1 MIKQSELQE
10 SARIGLIA
18 GAVTLAMC
26 MIGIMES
33 FSERDIITD
42 TFTLGQFILYGLAIL
57 AGFMA
62 VNRQEIVS
70 PAGKA
75 INGLLAGLLSGV
87 PIFLL
92 ILLAGW
98 WENIR
103 EAFINVSADLIEIIT
118 FGNESAIAGGL
129 ILVILFGVL
138 GLIGSLYAIIPQA
151 IRSAIMTG
159 LSWSLGVGMMSEIVI
174 GILRGRLSRDMMD
187 RLFGNVGL
195 TLPAFIGLFVLTAVG
210 SYWWRRSGSD
220 QYANL
225 RANMSPMQLKASSY
239 TSNGLLIA
247 LLLLLP
253 SLLGVYLSEIFNNV
267 ALYVLMGL
275 GLNIAVGLA
284 GLLDLG
290 YVTNFAI
297 GAYVMALLTSN
308 SEFGLESPISFWF
321 ALPICVLAGMLAGFV
336 FALPV
341 LKMRGDYLA
350 IATLGFG
357 EIIRIL
363 ARSDA
368 MKGMIGGAQGILQVP
383 QARIAGAMGQFLT
396 AIVTPINNFLEPW
409 KLSILQGENG
419 EIIFGKP
426 PQLYYLVLVCC
437 FIMLFILRQLNNSS
451 TGRRWM
457 AIREDEDVAAAM
469 GINTTNAKVVAFT
482 LSAASGGLA
491 GALFAA
497 KLGSIFPQS
506 FSLIISVNVLS
517 LIIVG
522 GLGSLPGIIVG
533 AFALIGVP
541 ELLREFAEFRILLYG
556 VALIGMMLYRPEGL
570 WPSEARLR
578 ELRGDEDEPPIP
590 QTGD

>member
-1 MIKQSELQE
+1 MIKQAELQE

-33 FSERDIITD
+33 FNERDIITD

-62 VNRQEIVS
+62 VNRQEITS

-75 INGLLAGLLSGV
+75 VNGLLAGLLSGV
-87 PIFLL
+87 PVFLL
-92 ILLAGW
+92 ILLAGA

-103 EAFINVSADLIEIIT
+103 EAFINVSKDLLEIIT
-118 FGNESAIAGGL
+118 LGNENAVAGGL
-129 ILVILFGVL
+129 LLIVMFGVL
-138 GLIGSLYAIIPQA
+138 GLIGAIYGMISQE
-151 IRSAIMTG
+151 IRSAVMTG
-159 LSWSLGVGMMSEIVI
+159 LAWSLGVGMMSEIVI
-174 GILRGRLSRDMMD
+174 GILRSRLSRDTMD
-187 RLFGNVGL
+187 LLFGNVGL
-195 TLPAFIGLFVLTAVG
+195 TLPAFVGLFVLTAAG
-210 SYWWRRSGSD
+210 SYWWRRSGGK
-220 QYANL
+220 QYGRM
-225 RANMSPMQLKASSY
+225 RASLSPSQLKASSY
-239 TSNGLLIA
+239 TTNTLLV
-247 LLLLLP
+247 LLVLVLP
-253 SLLGVYLSEIFNNV
+253 SLLGVYLSEIFNTV

-321 ALPICVLAGMLAGFV
+321 ALPICILAGMIAGFA

-368 MKGMIGGAQGILQVP
+368 MKSMIGGAQGILQVP
-383 QARIAGAMGQFLT
+383 QARIAGAMGGLIT

-409 KLSILQGENG
+409 QLGILSGTDGVIV
-419 EIIFGKP
+419 FGKP

-497 KLGSIFPQS
+497 KIGSVFPQS

-522 GLGSLPGIIVG
+522 GLGSLPGIVVG

-556 VALIGMMLYRPEGL
+556 IALIGMMLYRPEGL
-570 WPSEARLR
+570 WPSEARRR
-578 ELRGDEDEPPIP
+578 ELRGEDDPPIP
-590 QTGD
+590 QSTD

>member
-1 MIKQSELQE
+1 MINQSELRE
-10 SARIGLIA
+10 SGRIGLIA
-18 GAVTLAMC
+18 GVVTLAMC

-33 FSERDIITD
+33 FNERDIITD
-42 TFTLGQFILYGLAIL
+42 TFTLGQFILFTLAIL
-57 AGFMA
+57 AGYMA
-62 VNRQEIVS
+62 VSRQAIDA
-70 PAGKA
+70 PAGKL
-75 INGLLAGLLSGV
+75 INGLVAGLLSGV

-92 ILLAGW
+92 ILLAGA

-103 EAFINVSADLIEIIT
+103 EAFINVSKDLLEIIT
-118 FGNESAIAGGL
+118 LGNENAVVGGL
-129 ILVILFGVL
+129 LLIVVFGVL
-138 GLIGSLYAIIPQA
+138 GLVGAGFAMISAE
-151 IRSAIMTG
+151 IRSAIMRG
-159 LSWSLGVGMMSEIVI
+159 LAWSLGVGIMSEIVI
-174 GILRGRLSRDMMD
+174 GILRGRLSREMMG
-187 RLFGNVGL
+187 RLFGSVGL
-195 TLPAFIGLFVLTAVG
+195 TLGAFIGLFVLVTVG
-210 SYWWRRSGSD
+210 SFWWNRSGGD
-220 QYANL
+220 QYAKM
-225 RANMSPMQLKASSY
+225 RAAMSPSQMRASRY
-239 TSNGLLIA
+239 TGNGLIVA
-247 LLLLLP
+247 LLLILP

-297 GAYVMALLTSN
+297 GAYVMALLTSS
-308 SEFGLESPISFWF
+308 SEYGLESPISFWF

-368 MKGMIGGAQGILQVP
+368 MKGMIGGAQGILEVP
-383 QARIAGAMGQFLT
+383 QARIAGAAASIAGSVL
-396 AIVTPINNFLEPW
+396 TPINNILEPW
-409 KLSILQGENG
+409 KLGILRVEDG
-419 EIIFGKP
+419 EIVFGTP

-437 FIMLFILRQLNNSS
+437 FLMLFVLRQLNNSS

-469 GINTTNAKVVAFT
+469 GINTTNAKVIAFT

-522 GLGSLPGIIVG
+522 GLGSLPGIVVG

-556 VALIGMMLYRPEGL
+556 IALIAMMLYRPEGL
-570 WPSEARLR
+570 WPSEARRR
-578 ELRGDEDEPPIP
+578 EMRGEDDGPVP
-590 QTGD
+590 QSGD